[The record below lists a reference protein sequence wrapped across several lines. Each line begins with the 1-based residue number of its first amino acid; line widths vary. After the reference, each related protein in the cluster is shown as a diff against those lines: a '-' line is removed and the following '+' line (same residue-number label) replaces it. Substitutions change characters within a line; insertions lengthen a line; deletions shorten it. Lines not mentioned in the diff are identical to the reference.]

1 VTTEAEGPPT
11 WHLEKA
17 GLPMT
22 INQEP
27 LKVGGGGPDP
37 EAYVKAQVSPQFQEL
52 RKRYRGFSFPMT
64 VAFLVWY
71 FAFVL
76 MSVFAPEWMA
86 EPVWGNVNRGI
97 VFGLL
102 QFVSTGLITWLYV
115 RHANKKLDPL
125 ATEIREELEGT
136 N

>member
-1 VTTEAEGPPT
+1 
-11 WHLEKA
+11 
-17 GLPMT
+17 MT

-37 EAYVKAQVSPQFQEL
+37 EAYVKAQRSPQFQEL

-76 MSVFAPEWMA
+76 MSVFAPAWMA
-86 EPVWGNVNRGI
+86 QPVWGNVNRGI